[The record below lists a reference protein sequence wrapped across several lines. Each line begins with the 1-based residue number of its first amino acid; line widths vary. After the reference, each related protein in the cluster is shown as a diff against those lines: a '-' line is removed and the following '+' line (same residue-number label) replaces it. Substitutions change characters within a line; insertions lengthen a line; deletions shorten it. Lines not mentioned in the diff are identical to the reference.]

1 MAFSNKRDRDHARA
15 DELLDQA
22 RKGEF
27 GPLYTSDYVFDVV
40 TTTLVWTGRP
50 DLAARAGQ
58 AILGSV
64 EDSVPAFV
72 RLAGVDEGT
81 FSTAWGAFRSGRF
94 ERLSFTDHTI
104 LAQVKELALDAV
116 MSFDGGFDGLAKR
129 IL

>member
-1 MAFSNKRDRDHARA
+1 MASKSPGTLNVLMTDWAA
-15 DELLDQA
+15 NT
-22 RKGEF
+22 
-27 GPLYTSDYVFDVV
+27 TSVV
-40 TTTLVWTGRP
+40 RGMTGRP

-58 AILGSV
+58 VILGSV